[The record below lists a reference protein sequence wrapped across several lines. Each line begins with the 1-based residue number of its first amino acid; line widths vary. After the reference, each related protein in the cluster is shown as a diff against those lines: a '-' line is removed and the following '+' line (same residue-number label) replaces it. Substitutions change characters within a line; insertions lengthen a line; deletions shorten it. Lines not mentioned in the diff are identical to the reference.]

1 MPFIDQEKG
10 ELRSID
16 IVAQIFPKDDDPA
29 LPPTKFMKLYI
40 ECKKRHK
47 GTMVFY
53 FGSREESL
61 IKKSFIENQYEN
73 RSNLYYLSYAG
84 IKLNEIGLSYE
95 IVKCD
100 DFLLTAQMQLLKC
113 ITFHETVIEY
123 QREMIIP
130 SLIFEGSIF
139 QYIHDE
145 KEPILRKVDYIPYLS
160 HGLPFDPTPTYIDI
174 VTLDSFETYLTA
186 LLKKYY
192 NLPREKYPESLF

>member
-95 IVKCD
+95 IGAFIAGV
-100 DFLLTAQMQLLKC
+100 
-113 ITFHETVIEY
+113 
-123 QREMIIP
+123 
-130 SLIFEGSIF
+130 SIAAGPIAF
-139 QYIHDE
+139 YI
-145 KEPILRKVDYIPYLS
+145 S
-160 HGLPFDPTPTYIDI
+160 
-174 VTLDSFETYLTA
+174 
-186 LLKKYY
+186 
-192 NLPREKYPESLF
+192 ESLKPIRDFFLVLFLS